1 MTKQEFSTQFDVLYN
16 NETSNQAPNL
26 NEYEKSVFA
35 TKAGIEVVKNYFR
48 IGNNHSQKG
57 YDDDAKRQ
65 VDFSSLI
72 RENTTYKF
80 PSDVLAVIREE
91 VTETISKKT
100 ASGMRTT
107 ISSTTKTVVPISDIE
122 YVRLTSK
129 PYGRPLKNQVWRLK
143 IKGVN
148 NNDFSLIGHYPKD
161 STSNV
166 TSSFSNYKMIYIKNP
181 NPIILWGNVDDYP
194 GFTIQGYPNSNNE
207 FPEIDIPDE
216 LMQEVLQ
223 RAVELAK
230 IAWQGD
236 LSATL
241 TGGQRSE

>member
-1 MTKQEFSTQFDVLYN
+1 MTNQEFSTQFDVLYN

-48 IGNNHSQKG
+48 TGNNNSKLG
-57 YDDDAKRQ
+57 YDDDPKRQ
-65 VDFSSLI
+65 IDFSPLI
-72 RENTTYKF
+72 RESTSYKF

-91 VTETISKKT
+91 VVEVISDGNT
-100 ASGMRTT
+100 
-107 ISSTTKTVVPISDIE
+107 STRSIKNVVPISDIE

-129 PYGRPLKNQVWRLK
+129 PYGRPLKNQVWRRK
-143 IKGVN
+143 VN
-148 NNDFSLIGHYPKD
+148 PARNIDFELIGHYPKTN
-161 STSNV
+161 SRV
-166 TSSFSNYKMIYIKNP
+166 TSSFANYRMIYIKVP
-181 NPIILWGNVDDYP
+181 NPIILWSSTDEDYV
-194 GFTIQGYPNSNNE
+194 GLTIQGYPSNGG
-207 FPEIDIPDE
+207 FPPIDIPDE